1 MADRKPNDDRYVDNT
16 KGPYP
21 DGDPRNVT
29 LTQSEHPM
37 EPERTGPAEHQYRE
51 DDAPASANAA
61 EKAGVHDKTKEP
73 VDPDKKP
80 VGETSDD
87 PATRA
92 RADANRPL
100 GS

>member
-1 MADRKPNDDRYVDNT
+1 MAGDNPI

-21 DGDPRNVT
+21 DGDSRNVT
-29 LTQSEHPM
+29 LTKSDHPM
-37 EPERTGPAEHQYRE
+37 EPPRSGPRE
-51 DDAPASANAA
+51 DETREGASANAA
-61 EKAGVHDKTKEP
+61 EKASGVAAESKSEP

-80 VGETSDD
+80 VGETSAD
-87 PATRA
+87 PASRA